1 METALVFLIIIGVI
15 ALVIGGIFL
24 AFYVKKKRREAFA
37 ALATQFG
44 LQYSPEDPYGL
55 PHSYDFNLFAMG
67 EGRGAENVLT
77 GTWKDMD
84 VIAADYWY
92 YTTSTD
98 SKGNRTRSYSYFT
111 VVIVPLSGFFPK
123 VSVTSENIF
132 TRLADHIGLEDINFE
147 SEEFNRR
154 YNIKSKHREFA
165 FQLIDARMIEWFL
178 AQPKG
183 FSIETGGPAFLVY
196 TRRRKPFEIPP
207 VMDHARAFWD
217 QVPRLVWEEYG
228 RKAEPETGA

>member
-1 METALVFLIIIGVI
+1 MFLIIIGVVGLI
-15 ALVIGGIFL
+15 IGGIFL
-24 AFYVKKKRREAFA
+24 AFYMKKKRREAFA
-37 ALATQFG
+37 ALAAQFG

-55 PHSYDFNLFAMG
+55 PQSYDFNLFSMG

-77 GTWKDMD
+77 GAWKEMD

-111 VVIVPLSGFFPK
+111 VVIVPLSGYFPK
-123 VSVTSENIF
+123 VSVTSENLF

-154 YNIKSKHREFA
+154 YNIKSKDREFA
-165 FQLIDARMIEWFL
+165 FKLIDARMIEWFL

-183 FSIETGGPAFLVY
+183 FSIETGGPAYLVY

-207 VMDHARAFWD
+207 VMEHARVFWD

-228 RKAEPETGA
+228 AKAEPGTGS

>member
-1 METALVFLIIIGVI
+1 METALVFLIIAAVV
-15 ALVIGGIFL
+15 ALIGGGFFL
-24 AFYVKKKRREAFA
+24 VFYMKKKRREAFA

-55 PHSYDFNLFAMG
+55 PIKYDFNLFSMG

-77 GTWKDMD
+77 GKWKEMD

-98 SKGNRTRSYSYFT
+98 SEGRTSRSYSYFT
-111 VVIVPLSGFFPK
+111 VVVVPIVGSLPK
-123 VSVTSENIF
+123 VSIGSENLF

-154 YNIKSKHREFA
+154 FNIKSKDREFA
-165 FQLIDARMIEWFL
+165 FKLIDARMIEWFL
-178 AQPKG
+178 ALQKG
-183 FSIETGGPAFLVY
+183 YSIETAGPAFLVY

-207 VMDHARAFWD
+207 VIAQAAAFRD

-228 RKAEPETGA
+228 TKPSPGATA

>member
-1 METALVFLIIIGVI
+1 MI
-15 ALVIGGIFL
+15 IGGIFL
-24 AFYVKKKRREAFA
+24 IFYLKKKRREAFA

-44 LQYSPEDPYGL
+44 FQYSREDPYGL
-55 PHSYDFNLFAMG
+55 PSRYNFNLFSMG

-77 GTWKDMD
+77 GRWKDID

-98 SKGNRTRSYSYFT
+98 ANGNTSRSYSHFT
-111 VVIVPLSGFFPK
+111 VVIVPLAGYFPK
-123 VSVTSENIF
+123 VSVTSENLF
-132 TRLADHIGLEDINFE
+132 TRIADHIGLEDINFE

-154 YNIKSKHREFA
+154 FNIKSKDREFA
-165 FQLIDARMIEWFL
+165 FQLIDARMIEWLL

-183 FSIETGGPAFLVY
+183 FSIETGGTAYLVY
-196 TRRRKPFEIPP
+196 TRRRKPLEIPS
-207 VMDHARAFWD
+207 VIEHARAFWD

-228 RKAEPETGA
+228 RKAEPGAGE

>member
-1 METALVFLIIIGVI
+1 MEAVLPFLIIGGVVSLI
-15 ALVIGGIFL
+15 VGGIIL
-24 AFYVKKKRREAFA
+24 AFYMKKKRREAFA

-55 PHSYDFNLFAMG
+55 PNSYDFNLFSMG

-77 GTWKDMD
+77 GKWKEMD

-111 VVIVPLSGFFPK
+111 VVVVPIVGFFPK
-123 VSVTSENIF
+123 VSIGSENLF

-178 AQPKG
+178 GQEKG
-183 FSIETGGPAFLVY
+183 YSIETSGPAFLVY

-207 VMDHARAFWD
+207 VIAQAAAFRE
-217 QVPRLVWEEYG
+217 QIPRLVWEEYG
-228 RKAEPETGA
+228 TKESPEATA